1 MNNKQESNL
10 DNLNRDKRD
19 KFLNNLEMAKNL
31 LTVAGDIATSVS
43 PLKNI
48 SSAKGLILMQST
60 AGGVIVDT
68 AKGDT
73 WDEQIVGI
81 VGDFV
86 GQVFLYATLKGSATP
101 LNSALTLSGNHLGS
115 HLKNALSYMTKKIP
129 ILILIKKIFRLWS
142 EGSCK
147 RCLMQKYL

>member
-1 MNNKQESNL
+1 MNNKQESSL

-48 SSAKGLILMQST
+48 SSAKYLIFMQST
-60 AGGVIVDT
+60 SGGIIVDT

-86 GQVFLYATLKGSATP
+86 CRTSIFICDFKGFCYSFKLCINFIRQSPWLSLKKCS
-101 LNSALTLSGNHLGS
+101 
-115 HLKNALSYMTKKIP
+115 KINEV
-129 ILILIKKIFRLWS
+129 I
-142 EGSCK
+142 
-147 RCLMQKYL
+147 

>member
-1 MNNKQESNL
+1 MNNKQKSNL

-48 SSAKGLILMQST
+48 SSAKGLIFMQST

-68 AKGDT
+68 AKS
-73 WDEQIVGI
+73 I
-81 VGDFV
+81 
-86 GQVFLYATLKGSATP
+86 K
-101 LNSALTLSGNHLGS
+101 LSHN
-115 HLKNALSYMTKKIP
+115 N
-129 ILILIKKIFRLWS
+129 
-142 EGSCK
+142 
-147 RCLMQKYL
+147 